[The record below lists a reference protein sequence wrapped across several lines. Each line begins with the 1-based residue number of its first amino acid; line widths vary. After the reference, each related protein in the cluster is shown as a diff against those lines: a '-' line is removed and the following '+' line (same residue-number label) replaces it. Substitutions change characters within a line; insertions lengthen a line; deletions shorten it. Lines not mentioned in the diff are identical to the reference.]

1 MIDIYRY
8 FKNDG
13 HESLK
18 LVSRR
23 HLHKK
28 NPFGFLKPGRMLGLK
43 MEHIQGLIYADFVN
57 HFNYVS
63 HNLIFIV

>member
-28 NPFGFLKPGRMLGLK
+28 SFWFFKTGQDARLENGTHSGFNIR
-43 MEHIQGLIYADFVN
+43 
-57 HFNYVS
+57 
-63 HNLIFIV
+63 